1 MIEAVNLTKRF
12 DDIVA
17 VDHISATIRD
27 GSVFGL
33 IGTNGAGKS
42 TFFKYLAIKEEWFS
56 DNLDHLDDENI
67 YRKLQNHWIIE
78 MGEMKATITAKNIE
92 QIKSFLSRQKETYK
106 VPYEVHPED
115 RPRQCVFCG
124 TSNDLNFLPLDRTGN
139 RRFAP
144 VMTDMSKA
152 EVHILDNEAESKAY
166 IEQAWA
172 EAMVL
177 YRRGNVFLGFTK
189 EIEEEA
195 KRLEKINIG
204 AGKEVQEFLERHG
217 STPLKTAATLA
228 ELVRRP
234 ELSYEALAELD
245 PNRPELPED
254 VIEQINI
261 NIKYD
266 GYIRRQLQQVA
277 QFKKM
282 ESRKLDENFDYST
295 VGSLRREAV
304 QKLNLYKPANIG
316 QASRIAGVSPAD
328 ISVLLVHLE
337 QSRHAGH
344 GEEKK
349 EL

>member
-1 MIEAVNLTKRF
+1 M
-12 DDIVA
+12 
-17 VDHISATIRD
+17 
-27 GSVFGL
+27 
-33 IGTNGAGKS
+33 
-42 TFFKYLAIKEEWFS
+42 
-56 DNLDHLDDENI
+56 
-67 YRKLQNHWIIE
+67 
-78 MGEMKATITAKNIE
+78 
-92 QIKSFLSRQKETYK
+92 
-106 VPYEVHPED
+106 
-115 RPRQCVFCG
+115 
-124 TSNDLNFLPLDRTGN
+124 
-139 RRFAP
+139 
-144 VMTDMSKA
+144 
-152 EVHILDNEAESKAY
+152 
-166 IEQAWA
+166 
-172 EAMVL
+172 
-177 YRRGNVFLGFTK
+177 
-189 EIEEEA
+189 IEEEA